1 MRQQKS
7 KINEIPFPWR
17 ERDVFLKSN
26 IRINRR
32 REMRHVYSVDNL
44 AKNTILP
51 VFKFRTCGKRKKS
64 FKIKGCNPKVKYLKD
79 FSCVQSVDNSVDN
92 VEN

>member
-7 KINEIPFPWR
+7 KTNEIPFPWR
-17 ERDVFLKSN
+17 ERDVFLKSD

-32 REMRHVYSVDNL
+32 QKIRRVYSVDNS
-44 AKNTILP
+44 AKNTVLP
-51 VFKFRTCGKRKKS
+51 VFKFRPCGKRKKS
-64 FKIKGCNPKVKYLKD
+64 FKIKGCNQKVKYLKD